1 MSKTTRVTFFSPG
14 RGESSVAKLKKNL
27 SELDELSQKK
37 EEGVIGMDIFHIDKK
52 KAYTKNAPSHLPWG
66 EKVAMIG

>member
-14 RGESSVAKLKKNL
+14 GESSVARLKKVL
-27 SELDELSQKK
+27 SVLDELSQK
-37 EEGVIGMDIFHIDKK
+37 EIEGGIGKDILYIDKK
-52 KAYTKNAPSHLPWG
+52 KVYTKNAPSHLPWG

>member
-1 MSKTTRVTFFSPG
+1 V
-14 RGESSVAKLKKNL
+14 
-27 SELDELSQKK
+27 LDELSQKE
-37 EEGVIGMDIFHIDKK
+37 EEGVIGMDILHIDKK